1 MIPAVMAWYYSK
13 MGLQQGPVPEDE
25 LKTKIRRGEV
35 DGTNLVWKDGMA
47 EWKPLSQ
54 VPELM
59 APSMPATGSLPEVGQ
74 PDVSQ
79 DEPSSM
85 VPAPQIGGNVPIS
98 QPPAYQGDYTS
109 PQIPSYMVP
118 SIVSLV
124 LWCVSMAIICLPIG
138 LPFAIVAL
146 VYGTKVDSLRAQE
159 NLVAAAGASKSAKV
173 WMIVSYSIF
182 ALPVLGLVGF
192 ILFIVVSGSP

>member
-1 MIPAVMAWYYSK
+1 
-13 MGLQQGPVPEDE
+13 
-25 LKTKIRRGEV
+25 
-35 DGTNLVWKDGMA
+35 
-47 EWKPLSQ
+47 
-54 VPELM
+54 
-59 APSMPATGSLPEVGQ
+59 
-74 PDVSQ
+74 
-79 DEPSSM
+79 
-85 VPAPQIGGNVPIS
+85 
-98 QPPAYQGDYTS
+98 
-109 PQIPSYMVP
+109 
-118 SIVSLV
+118 
-124 LWCVSMAIICLPIG
+124 MAIICLPIG